1 TQFRSDITEDAG
13 TDRGMCGVSWGHCG
27 ERRARAA
34 RRGGRSEDQ
43 LRLMGKR
50 QQRPSWWK
58 EGGGGWGGGGVG
70 GGEVQV
76 VKTGQEIEE
85 RISLIGELGYGDN
98 QQTKID
104 ETKFGNFY
112 EACRSSCFLLIVL
125 KSISADALGEADS
138 WDDDSLFDTMFLY
151 DRPADHAEPTTSD
164 AHEIGNSA
172 HNLPAMKNAEDIR
185 SDMVCTILYHMDRCQ
200 GKVFVESSSRTSHCG
215 TRLGRK
221 RLGRGD
227 AVIKACEEPI
237 AKDNDFNIHGGNYRG
252 DGQNQFA

>member
-85 RISLIGELGYGDN
+85 RISLIGELGYGA
-98 QQTKID
+98 TL
-104 ETKFGNFY
+104 
-112 EACRSSCFLLIVL
+112 CREEFFPLAVPLRV
-125 KSISADALGEADS
+125 K
-138 WDDDSLFDTMFLY
+138 
-151 DRPADHAEPTTSD
+151 AEPTTSD

-185 SDMVCTILYHMDRCQ
+185 SDM
-200 GKVFVESSSRTSHCG
+200 
-215 TRLGRK
+215 
-221 RLGRGD
+221 
-227 AVIKACEEPI
+227 
-237 AKDNDFNIHGGNYRG
+237 
-252 DGQNQFA
+252 